1 MKKHDSKKL
10 TLARGW
16 GNSLAV
22 RIPKPFAAEAGLEQ
36 QSEVDV
42 AVVDGALVIT
52 PSSAPALDE
61 LLAQVTD
68 ENLHGEIDF
77 GSPVG
82 HEVW

>member
-1 MKKHDSKKL
+1 MKTKIQ
-10 TLARGW
+10 RW

-22 RIPKPFAAEAGLEQ
+22 RIPRPFAAEAGLEQ

-52 PSSAPALDE
+52 PSPAPALDE
-61 LLAQVTD
+61 LLARVTD

>member
-1 MKKHDSKKL
+1 MR
-10 TLARGW
+10 TRIQRG

-52 PSSAPALDE
+52 PSSARVLEE

-82 HEVW
+82 REVW

>member
-1 MKKHDSKKL
+1 MR
-10 TLARGW
+10 ARIQRW

-82 HEVW
+82 REAW

>member
-1 MKKHDSKKL
+1 M
-10 TLARGW
+10 
-16 GNSLAV
+16 AV

-52 PSSAPALDE
+52 PNTAPALDE

>member
-1 MKKHDSKKL
+1 MK
-10 TLARGW
+10 TRIQRW

-36 QSEVDV
+36 QSEVYV

-52 PSSAPALDE
+52 PSPVPALDE

-68 ENLHGEIDF
+68 DNLHGETDF
-77 GSPVG
+77 GPPVG
-82 HEVW
+82 REVW